1 MHPSRAFRSIAVLG
15 TLCLTLAVSAQ
26 SEKRRLVEV
35 RTDMG
40 RMVVALYNET
50 PEHRD
55 NFLKLVQEGFY
66 DSLLFHRVIPGF
78 MVQGG
83 DPESRSAAPGQMLGN
98 GGPGYTVPAEI
109 VPGLVHTKG
118 ALAAARQG
126 DQVNPEKRSSGSQ
139 FYLVQ
144 GKPFQPNELDMVA
157 QRASRHGTPVTYS
170 EEQKETYATEGGA
183 PHLDGSYTVFGEVIE
198 GLDVIDRIAAVQR
211 DGRDRPVS
219 DVRMFMRVLE

>member
-1 MHPSRAFRSIAVLG
+1 M
-15 TLCLTLAVSAQ
+15 
-26 SEKRRLVEV
+26 VEV

-157 QRASRHGTPVTYS
+157 QRASRYGTSVTYS

>member
-1 MHPSRAFRSIAVLG
+1 
-15 TLCLTLAVSAQ
+15 
-26 SEKRRLVEV
+26 
-35 RTDMG
+35 
-40 RMVVALYNET
+40 
-50 PEHRD
+50 
-55 NFLKLVQEGFY
+55 
-66 DSLLFHRVIPGF
+66 

-83 DPESRSAAPGQMLGN
+83 DPDSRTAAPGQMLGS
-98 GGPGYTVPAEI
+98 GGPGHTLPAEI

-157 QRASRHGTPVTYS
+157 QRAARQGTPVTYS
-170 EEQKETYATEGGA
+170 EEQKEAYATGGGA
-183 PHLDGSYTVFGEVIE
+183 PHLDGAYTVFGQVVE
-198 GLDVIDRIAAVQR
+198 GLEVIDRIAAVQR

>member
-1 MHPSRAFRSIAVLG
+1 
-15 TLCLTLAVSAQ
+15 
-26 SEKRRLVEV
+26 
-35 RTDMG
+35 MG

>member
-1 MHPSRAFRSIAVLG
+1 
-15 TLCLTLAVSAQ
+15 
-26 SEKRRLVEV
+26 
-35 RTDMG
+35 MG

-157 QRASRHGTPVTYS
+157 QRASRYGTPVTYS

>member
-1 MHPSRAFRSIAVLG
+1 M
-15 TLCLTLAVSAQ
+15 
-26 SEKRRLVEV
+26 VEV

-183 PHLDGSYTVFGEVIE
+183 PHLDGSYTVFGEVVE

>member
-1 MHPSRAFRSIAVLG
+1 
-15 TLCLTLAVSAQ
+15 
-26 SEKRRLVEV
+26 
-35 RTDMG
+35 MG

-157 QRASRHGTPVTYS
+157 QRASRYGTPVTYS

-183 PHLDGSYTVFGEVIE
+183 PHLDGSYTVFGEVVE

>member
-1 MHPSRAFRSIAVLG
+1 
-15 TLCLTLAVSAQ
+15 
-26 SEKRRLVEV
+26 
-35 RTDMG
+35 
-40 RMVVALYNET
+40 
-50 PEHRD
+50 
-55 NFLKLVQEGFY
+55 
-66 DSLLFHRVIPGF
+66 F

-157 QRASRHGTPVTYS
+157 QRASRYGTPVTYS

>member
-1 MHPSRAFRSIAVLG
+1 
-15 TLCLTLAVSAQ
+15 
-26 SEKRRLVEV
+26 
-35 RTDMG
+35 MG

-157 QRASRHGTPVTYS
+157 QRASRYGTPVTYS

-183 PHLDGSYTVFGEVIE
+183 LIWTVPT
-198 GLDVIDRIAAVQR
+198 RSSARWSKAWT
-211 DGRDRPVS
+211 
-219 DVRMFMRVLE
+219 

>member
-1 MHPSRAFRSIAVLG
+1 
-15 TLCLTLAVSAQ
+15 
-26 SEKRRLVEV
+26 
-35 RTDMG
+35 MG

-183 PHLDGSYTVFGEVIE
+183 PHLDGSYTVFGEVVE

>member
-1 MHPSRAFRSIAVLG
+1 
-15 TLCLTLAVSAQ
+15 
-26 SEKRRLVEV
+26 
-35 RTDMG
+35 MG

-170 EEQKETYATEGGA
+170 EEQKETFATEGGA
-183 PHLDGSYTVFGEVIE
+183 PHLDGSYTVFGEVVE

>member
-1 MHPSRAFRSIAVLG
+1 
-15 TLCLTLAVSAQ
+15 
-26 SEKRRLVEV
+26 
-35 RTDMG
+35 MG

-157 QRASRHGTPVTYS
+157 QRASRYGTSVTYS

-183 PHLDGSYTVFGEVIE
+183 PHLDGSYTVFGEVVE

>member
-1 MHPSRAFRSIAVLG
+1 M
-15 TLCLTLAVSAQ
+15 
-26 SEKRRLVEV
+26 VEV

-157 QRASRHGTPVTYS
+157 QRASRYGTPVTYS

-183 PHLDGSYTVFGEVIE
+183 PHLDGSYTVFGEVVE